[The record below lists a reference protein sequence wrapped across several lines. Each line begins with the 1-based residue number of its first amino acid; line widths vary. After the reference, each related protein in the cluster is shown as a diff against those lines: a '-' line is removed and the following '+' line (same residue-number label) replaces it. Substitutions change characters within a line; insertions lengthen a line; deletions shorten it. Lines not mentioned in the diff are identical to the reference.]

1 MGGPRK
7 QRLVESDVRP
17 HDTRL
22 KNQWDLWWGK
32 TRDVAR
38 RQIYVEKSPNHVVNS
53 RWMQRVF
60 AVYGKSLFIFTL
72 RHPLSIYEN
81 HCNDKVSIALYLE
94 NWLSQVETLR
104 EDIRHLKQAVVLR
117 YEDWVQDE
125 HIAITI
131 FEKLKQRIF
140 RMGDI
145 QDVWKKHGQRK
156 LMYYHGDRSAPKIIP
171 SVIRFEPVKDDRILR
186 AYEDRLSVFG
196 YSLKMPAFTGACIYA
211 YYEKVDLRIGTCLGF
226 SGIATAKIGMLVNT
240 SVRPQLMRKTVGVC
254 CLLMAPIVAFKD
266 RRKGRKNSADV
277 LAIRKRKTSENDLRS
292 FLNNYYG
299 YVAVG
304 AIAGLCQG
312 LLGIG
317 GGLVQVVCLSSM
329 STLPQCE
336 IVGTC
341 LASTFIINASA
352 ASFYAR
358 AGRVNRQAVA
368 LIAVSG
374 AISSVLAGAFA
385 IDVDEENLRKWI
397 AAALVVS
404 SVGMIA

>member
-1 MGGPRK
+1 MLLFSLRRRSRRCSFFSFFPK
-7 QRLVESDVRP
+7 SSPQR
-17 HDTRL
+17 
-22 KNQWDLWWGK
+22 
-32 TRDVAR
+32 AR
-38 RQIYVEKSPNHVVNS
+38 RIGRRGHSTK
-53 RWMQRVF
+53 
-60 AVYGKSLFIFTL
+60 GKGAK
-72 RHPLSIYEN
+72 E
-81 HCNDKVSIALYLE
+81 KVSPTIAVAAGTGIGIFSSTTGLAGALIGIPV
-94 NWLSQVETLR
+94 LSNFSTLTASS
-104 EDIRHLKQAVVLR
+104 ITGSVLT
-117 YEDWVQDE
+117 VTS
-125 HIAITI
+125 I
-131 FEKLKQRIF
+131 
-140 RMGDI
+140 
-145 QDVWKKHGQRK
+145 
-156 LMYYHGDRSAPKIIP
+156 S
-171 SVIRFEPVKDDRILR
+171 
-186 AYEDRLSVFG
+186 
-196 YSLKMPAFTGACIYA
+196 AFTGACIYA

-385 IDVDEENLRKWI
+385 IDVDEANLRKWI